1 MANSFF
7 ISLLVLLLAAILSLF
22 SRAVQNRLR
31 GALHLRPGL
40 IWVAPL
46 LLTGVFCIA
55 AALAGAFRIPFA
67 LLALVYTSAPVLCA
81 YWQGIG
87 PAKRPAALDFVCVL
101 LLWLP
106 LEFSAGAALVPR
118 QAQGILH
125 SVAYGI
131 AILLGLTLFLCFR
144 SFSGMKYAL
153 PVRNADFSFPLAEYI
168 AVAPV
173 LAALG
178 YSVGFIP
185 APHASTASPRTMA
198 AAFGLIFLG
207 TALPEEILFR
217 GLIQNLLMQRFGETT
232 RTLVIA
238 SVIFGCAHLNN
249 GPQAQPNWR
258 YAILASIAGFAYG
271 KVFQKAS
278 SICSSALLHM
288 LVDWTKH
295 YFF

>member
-7 ISLLVLLLAAILSLF
+7 ISLLLAAILSLF

-55 AALAGAFRIPFA
+55 AAL
-67 LLALVYTSAPVLCA
+67 
-81 YWQGIG
+81 
-87 PAKRPAALDFVCVL
+87 DFVCVL

-125 SVAYGI
+125 NVAYGI

-258 YAILASIAGFAYG
+258 YAILASIAGVAYG

-278 SICSSALLHM
+278 SICS
-288 LVDWTKH
+288 
-295 YFF
+295 

>member
-1 MANSFF
+1 
-7 ISLLVLLLAAILSLF
+7 
-22 SRAVQNRLR
+22 
-31 GALHLRPGL
+31 
-40 IWVAPL
+40 
-46 LLTGVFCIA
+46 
-55 AALAGAFRIPFA
+55 
-67 LLALVYTSAPVLCA
+67 
-81 YWQGIG
+81 
-87 PAKRPAALDFVCVL
+87 
-101 LLWLP
+101 
-106 LEFSAGAALVPR
+106 
-118 QAQGILH
+118 
-125 SVAYGI
+125 
-131 AILLGLTLFLCFR
+131 
-144 SFSGMKYAL
+144 MKYAL
-153 PVRNADFSFPLAEYI
+153 PVRGADFSFPLVGYI

-178 YSVGFIP
+178 YSIGFIP